1 MSSPEPI
8 LVGVRR
14 DLKRTRGR
22 WADVAK
28 NSGVPY
34 HTLIKI
40 AQGTVADPR
49 VSTVQLL
56 VDYFARNQPAG
67 PAAAPQPTHA

>member
-22 WADVAK
+22 WAEVAK

-56 VDYFARNQPAG
+56 VDYFARNPPTAL
-67 PAAAPQPTHA
+67 AAASEPAHA